1 MSANEEIIQ
10 SEVLAPVSVL
20 EEPLLVIPPPPIV
33 SEVVCNEIV
42 SASANSNTVESIANS
57 IINTLLG
64 EVKGELLKSGVVFGS
79 STLHLVIKYAMEA
92 VEKRNLKGLGQK
104 HIVVSI
110 INELIKELPHSDE
123 KNLLNGISLSGGI
136 SNTIDLI
143 VDATKG
149 KLNVNVVADVAKK
162 SCFMPCL
169 NYLFSKIKKS
179 SKKES
184 VELEQIK
191 A

>member
-10 SEVLAPVSVL
+10 SEVPVPVL
-20 EEPLLVIPPPPIV
+20 EEPLLAIPPPPIV
-33 SEVVCNEIV
+33 SEVVSNKIIA
-42 SASANSNTVESIANS
+42 ASTSSNNIESIANS

-110 INELIKELPHSDE
+110 INELIKELPESDE

-136 SNTIDLI
+136 GNTIDLI

-149 KLNVNVVADVAKK
+149 KLNVNVVADVATK
-162 SCFMPCL
+162 SCFMPCMS
-169 NYLFSKIKKS
+169 YLFSKIKKS
-179 SKKES
+179 TKKES